1 MTFIIILESID
12 YGQNLSITSEIL
24 NDYLK
29 DPTMYVHCL
38 SAQATGTQEPLH
50 KQTASRLDGKA
61 DTFLV

>member
-1 MTFIIILESID
+1 MIFIVILENID

-38 SAQATGTQEPLH
+38 SAQATGTQEPL
-50 KQTASRLDGKA
+50 Q
-61 DTFLV
+61 